1 MDFNVLGFGRLGDK
15 DVGEDD
21 GDGEDDDD
29 DDHALP
35 EPTLGLTHPDDMAVL
50 LFLGAQRGASTMM
63 VVRHKL
69 LEDGVEEGGE
79 GDKDAGTG

>member
-1 MDFNVLGFGRLGDK
+1 MDFDVIGFGRLGDE

-21 GDGEDDDD
+21 SDGEEEDD

-35 EPTLGLTHPDDMAVL
+35 EPTLGLPHPSDAPISL
-50 LFLGAQRGASTMM
+50 LLGAQRGASMMM